1 MITEY
6 HANGHD
12 PGTILSQAV
21 FHPGVV
27 AEEDLA
33 KRQVLQQMQEW
44 SGCYASDRALVT
56 IFYQVVLRQGAAR
69 LIRHSPGGLQTLVLK
84 YSLLLC

>member
-21 FHPGVV
+21 FHPAVV
-27 AEEDLA
+27 AEKDLA
-33 KRQVLQQMQEW
+33 KRQVLQMQDW
-44 SGCYASDRALVT
+44 SRCYASDRALLT
-56 IFYQVVLRQGAAR
+56 ILYQVVLHQGAAR
-69 LIRHSPGGLQTLVLK
+69 LIRHSPGGLQRLVLK
-84 YSLLLC
+84 YSMLLC

>member
-21 FHPGVV
+21 FHPAVV
-27 AEEDLA
+27 AEKDLA
-33 KRQVLQQMQEW
+33 KRQVLQMQDW
-44 SGCYASDRALVT
+44 SECYASDRALVT
-56 IFYQVVLRQGAAR
+56 ILYQVVLHQGAAR
-69 LIRHSPGGLQTLVLK
+69 LIRHSPGGLQRLVLK
-84 YSLLLC
+84 YSMLLC

>member
-6 HANGHD
+6 HANGHA

-21 FHPGVV
+21 FHPAVV

-33 KRQVLQQMQEW
+33 KCQVLQMQEW
-44 SGCYASDRALVT
+44 WGCHASDRVLVT
-56 IFYQVVLRQGAAR
+56 ILYQVVLHQGAAR
-69 LIRHSPGGLQTLVLK
+69 LIRHSPGGLQRLVLK

>member
-21 FHPGVV
+21 FHPAVV
-27 AEEDLA
+27 AEKDLA
-33 KRQVLQQMQEW
+33 KRQVLQMQDW
-44 SGCYASDRALVT
+44 SGCYASDRALLT
-56 IFYQVVLRQGAAR
+56 ILYQVVLHQAAAR
-69 LIRHSPGGLQTLVLK
+69 LIRHSPGGLQRLVLK

>member
-6 HANGHD
+6 HANGRA
-12 PGTILSQAV
+12 PGTILYQV
-21 FHPGVV
+21 VLHQGVV

-33 KRQVLQQMQEW
+33 KCQVLQMQKW
-44 SGCYASDRALVT
+44 LGCYASDRVLVT
-56 IFYQVVLRQGAAR
+56 ILYQVVLHQGAGR
-69 LIRHSPGGLQTLVLK
+69 LIRHSPWGLQRLVLK